1 MIRYILTIALL
12 VTLNP
17 FSRAEIAPAQDSWVQ
32 TDNMDCSL
40 LTKNKKKD
48 KEGEEDEGDDPED
61 DCDE

>member
-17 FSRAEIAPAQDSWVQ
+17 ISRAEIAPAQDSWMQ
-32 TDNMDCSL
+32 ADNMDCNL
-40 LTKNKKKD
+40 LVKKKKKD
-48 KEGEEDEGDDPED
+48 KEGEEGEGDDPED